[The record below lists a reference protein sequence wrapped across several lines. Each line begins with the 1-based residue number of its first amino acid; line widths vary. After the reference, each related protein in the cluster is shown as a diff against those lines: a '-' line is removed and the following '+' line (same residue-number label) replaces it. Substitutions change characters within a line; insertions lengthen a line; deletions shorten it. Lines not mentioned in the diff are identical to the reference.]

1 MYKRELSG
9 GLDPN
14 GLFDLFLTFTIRT
27 VRTRPDPQVFMEPED
42 EGDIAQLVAA
52 AEAAETQASEKKR
65 KALADDAER
74 KRLSRAA
81 SALANNRPVGQK
93 GRPRKSMAAATKDT
107 TTFQFDASNWEIVRT
122 TAVSHML
129 LVVPD
134 QEKVKA
140 RIQQLL
146 TNKYADVIAAVS
158 EDPKMVDTLAADRR
172 AFEVQAMNEQQ
183 SALKNA

>member
-1 MYKRELSG
+1 
-9 GLDPN
+9 
-14 GLFDLFLTFTIRT
+14 
-27 VRTRPDPQVFMEPED
+27 MESED
-42 EGDIAQLVAA
+42 EGELAQLVAA
-52 AEAAETQASEKKR
+52 AEAAETQAGDIKKR
-65 KALADDAER
+65 KALAADAER

-81 SALANNRPVGQK
+81 SALANNRPPGQK
-93 GRPRKSMAAATKDT
+93 GRPPKSMAAATKDT

-146 TNKYADVIAAVS
+146 TNKYAGDVIAAVS